1 MSWVR
6 PGPPLYIMA
15 PPLPQWRPTGHK
27 CSQSHFLPTPPNS
40 FLVTMATY
48 TRMLFGER
56 KRSTWAL
63 RVDLVP
69 FGKDGPGSWMSFQ
82 KRGEGQA
89 PGVHTAPTRGHRALG
104 TGRNAS
110 AAWGGT
116 DGPLRDLRAVGRART
131 CASLPLPPFGLT
143 CLEPPRLI
151 SELHKSDIWTGM
163 LMYEETATE
172 RPRSGTPATFRGRV
186 HFRPGPVP
194 AEQSARAHTRMT
206 SSGAPPT
213 HTGPR
218 PSGGAS

>member
-1 MSWVR
+1 MRDRRRVCTQPR
-6 PGPPLYIMA
+6 P
-15 PPLPQWRPTGHK
+15 
-27 CSQSHFLPTPPNS
+27 
-40 FLVTMATY
+40 
-48 TRMLFGER
+48 
-56 KRSTWAL
+56 
-63 RVDLVP
+63 
-69 FGKDGPGSWMSFQ
+69 
-82 KRGEGQA
+82 
-89 PGVHTAPTRGHRALG
+89 RGHRALG
-104 TGRNAS
+104 TGRHAS

-151 SELHKSDIWTGM
+151 SELHKSDIWTGT

-213 HTGPR
+213 HTRDRGPR
-218 PSGGAS
+218 AGLPRSARPGLSPSPESPRRRTRRKRCRAWFRPRR